1 LAGFHLDKDATVY
14 EKVSFIIPNIDAI
27 VENLDALLLNH
38 IDLGFPQ
45 LMGKCILVDL
55 LQKTRAQFVG
65 HPEAAAD
72 DEFGEWILDGHGIL
86 PRSYLPAHPEK
97 VQPGMNTDER
107 QYCRYRY

>member
-72 DEFGEWILDGHGIL
+72 DEFGEWTLDGHGIL

-97 VQPGMNTDER
+97 V
-107 QYCRYRY
+107 